1 MERLPIERITDEE
14 YLPKV
19 KNFGALGYSSDRI
32 ADILNLSGDVRKAFI
47 YRLTSPGDALYQS
60 YCSGKAIGEYNIDVG
75 IRKQAEAGDT
85 ESAILLAER
94 QKQREEEDLRK
105 ELFGI

>member
-1 MERLPIERITDEE
+1 MEKLPIERISDEE

-19 KNFGALGYSSDRI
+19 KNFGALGYSPERI
-32 ADILNLSGDVRKAFI
+32 ADILNLAGKVRQAFI
-47 YRLTSPGDALYQS
+47 YRLTTVGDTLYQS
-60 YCSGKAIGEYNIDVG
+60 YYSGRAIGEYNIDVG
-75 IRKQAEAGDT
+75 IRKKAEAGET
-85 ESAILLAER
+85 ESAVLLAER